1 MLAQLGEQHLQMEKK
16 RVRDCGLVA
25 LWFECK
31 TAAALRHD
39 VGYELVFI
47 FLCFLVVF
55 LIKSGQS
62 FVPHKNVEL

>member
-39 VGYELVFI
+39 QFTPLSHSV
-47 FLCFLVVF
+47 
-55 LIKSGQS
+55 SQS
-62 FVPHKNVEL
+62 HDITGVNHTVIWTRKQLA